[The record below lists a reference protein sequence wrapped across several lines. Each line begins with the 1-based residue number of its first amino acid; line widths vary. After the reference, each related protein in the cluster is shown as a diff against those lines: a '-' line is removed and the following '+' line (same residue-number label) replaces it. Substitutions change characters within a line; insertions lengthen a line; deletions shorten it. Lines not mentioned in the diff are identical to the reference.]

1 MAEEAVRNIYRSI
14 IEDYMRAGYKASNP
28 TLTKSHVDIITFY
41 DLAVATEGRVLA
53 IKPPA
58 GQVVVIGGTLHV
70 PKTEEADMV
79 RIKLADSTGEI
90 GDETPIRTELR
101 SSDLGVEPAF
111 AAPYGFLNR
120 ISMQDIYRPRNTIEI
135 VGPDE
140 LRFIITPEAG
150 LAGTT
155 GSVDDDYCECA
166 IQCTL
171 LKRGGVVR

>member
-14 IEDYMRAGYKASNP
+14 VEDYMKAGYKASNP
-28 TLTKSHVDIITFY
+28 TLTKAHVDIITFY
-41 DLAVATEGRVLA
+41 TLPVDTEGRVLA
-53 IKPPA
+53 VKPPA

-79 RIKLADSTGEI
+79 RIKLADSTGEV
-90 GDETPIRTELR
+90 GEESPIRTELR

-120 ISMQDIYRPRNTIEI
+120 LSMNEIYRPRNTIEI

-140 LRFIITPEAG
+140 LRFIATPETNG
-150 LAGTT
+150 
-155 GSVDDDYCECA
+155 VDEDYCECA

>member
-1 MAEEAVRNIYRSI
+1 MLIYR
-14 IEDYMRAGYKASNP
+14 
-28 TLTKSHVDIITFY
+28 TT
-41 DLAVATEGRVLA
+41 
-53 IKPPA
+53 PP
-58 GQVVVIGGTLHV
+58 LF
-70 PKTEEADMV
+70 
-79 RIKLADSTGEI
+79 R
-90 GDETPIRTELR
+90 
-101 SSDLGVEPAF
+101 SDLGVEPAF

-150 LAGTT
+150 ETGTGGVT
-155 GSVDDDYCECA
+155 EDYCECA